1 MGTVQSSTVVIVSG
15 SISTN
20 SKLEKQWLTLGI
32 TAQSSSSGTCTTL
45 TETVPWTKAIL
56 NAWQS
61 ATPSSRARVTG
72 MRLLSKRTRRSWLT
86 CGTKLLT
93 WLTSTRTAKSHQ
105 KSFSRELIVHAKEN
119 LSMNYQMLSNFSLTH
134 RSERLTL
141 TVTVPLV
148 WPNSGLTASTGWP
161 TRALETLMPPTTS
174 CSTILTKTRRLEVSL
189 LPATKNCTPNSLA
202 TPTRPAQ
209 LSTCLAPL
217 RSSTKRAVSLSVVM
231 KKINTKKTKNNY
243 LYHRG

>member
-72 MRLLSKRTRRSWLT
+72 MRLFKKNQEVMANLWNEIAGDFKHTSDMDASKI
-86 CGTKLLT
+86 
-93 WLTSTRTAKSHQ
+93 TANVDP
-105 KSFSRELIVHAKEN
+105 EVPVH
-119 LSMNYQMLSNFSLTH
+119 
-134 RSERLTL
+134 
-141 TVTVPLV
+141 
-148 WPNSGLTASTGWP
+148 
-161 TRALETLMPPTTS
+161 S
-174 CSTILTKTRRLEVSL
+174 CRFR
-189 LPATKNCTPNSLA
+189 
-202 TPTRPAQ
+202 Q
-209 LSTCLAPL
+209 
-217 RSSTKRAVSLSVVM
+217 
-231 KKINTKKTKNNY
+231 
-243 LYHRG
+243 G